1 MPPTTALTADPGPLD
16 LLVAEAARLDG
27 GAGPSRRRQ
36 LRWVAGELAAHAES
50 TGTPRPS
57 PADWLDPERVADYL
71 RVADAGGLRRR
82 GTVDRPSPDATR
94 RVRRAC
100 LRLLARAAAVP
111 DPVPD
116 EVPLPGP
123 HPRVEPAVASRA
135 LAHWRGR
142 TVPADAS
149 PGEVRAAAMA
159 ALVHEASLRSGELAA
174 LRVSD
179 LDLGGLDGPA
189 LTYRPRPPAARAP
202 RAPVTVGLSP
212 ATAALLRRWL
222 AVRAD
227 LVRAT
232 PRTRALWVSL
242 RANHDGDGVRRP
254 AGLPL
259 QAGGI
264 RRAHARAVAEANT
277 RLAGTPD
284 WAPLPRTPGLLRPDP
299 PVRER

>member
-1 MPPTTALTADPGPLD
+1 MTPPTPRTATAALD
-16 LLVAEAARLDG
+16 RLVARAGELDG

-36 LRWVAGELAAHAES
+36 LRWVAGELAAHAERV
-50 TGTPRPS
+50 GTLPRS
-57 PADWLDPERVADYL
+57 PAGWLAPERVADYL

-82 GTVDRPSPDATR
+82 GASDRPSPDATR

-100 LRLLARAAAVP
+100 LRLMARAAGVAE
-111 DPVPD
+111 PVTD
-116 EVPLPGP
+116 AVPLPAP
-123 HPRVEPAVASRA
+123 HPRVEPAAASRA

-142 TVPADAS
+142 TVPAHAA

-174 LRVSD
+174 LRVAD
-179 LDLGGLDGPA
+179 LDLTGPDGPA

-202 RAPVTVGLSP
+202 LAPVTVGLSP
-212 ATAALLRRWL
+212 STAGLLQRWL
-222 AVRAD
+222 SVRAD

-259 QAGGI
+259 QPGGI
-264 RRAHARAVAEANT
+264 RRAHARAVTEANT
-277 RLAGTPD
+277 RLAGAPD

-299 PVRER
+299 LRAR